1 MPNSVNAVKVAFVP
15 SKDNLLFSGVIVSD
29 LDSLVTKRKQWEITD
44 YKKANEGLYS
54 LLASCLD
61 VFAAKFVDAD
71 LDNRKTLR
79 SELSNKLRAD
89 GIRVQSNTTT
99 LTMFVRFVFGSDRK
113 RAHGYTYVLKAAISH
128 GVTAANLPSWI
139 LEQGGVEEIKRKT
152 IVSEKALAKRAE
164 LSIAKAE
171 VTAGIEQASLAP
183 LAQIPLSAVTGDY
196 AMLLAR
202 PNPNGM
208 VSIVG
213 VLCDVEEAFFNAML
227 IKMAKQKASSN
238 AESKAMAQEGT
249 DLLATTAANE
259 STQQRLAA

>member
-1 MPNSVNAVKVAFVP
+1 MANTVKAVKVAFEP
-15 SKDNLLFSGVIVSD
+15 SKENLLFAGVIVSD
-29 LDSLVTKRKQWEITD
+29 LDGLVTKRKQWEITE
-44 YKKANEGLYS
+44 YKKANEGLYG
-54 LLASCLD
+54 LLGSCLD
-61 VFAAKFVDAD
+61 VFSAKFVDAD
-71 LDNRKTLR
+71 LDDRKTLR

-89 GIRVQSNTTT
+89 GIKVQSNTTT

-128 GVTAANLPSWI
+128 GITAANLPSWI

-171 VTAGIEQASLAP
+171 VTVGIEQASLAP

-202 PNPNGM
+202 PNPSGM

-238 AESKAMAQEGT
+238 AQNKAMAQEGT
-249 DLLATTAANE
+249 DLLATSAANE
-259 STQQRLAA
+259 SSKERLAA